1 MPSSCTC
8 SCRSDPT
15 LGRSVH
21 AHRMCSVYIECVL
34 YIACVVSTY
43 IYAYITYGRRSGP
56 RYACILLLIW
66 HACILLLI
74 WHACILL
81 LIWQAIRTAICEAL
95 NRHKNEKTKEIL
107 KTTYFDSHVIMLQET
122 ASSFVDDLRS
132 DKQIS
137 AKYLVISPNGA
148 SSTQRDQNSL
158 ILLGKPELNQTL
170 NLN

>member
-1 MPSSCTC
+1 
-8 SCRSDPT
+8 
-15 LGRSVH
+15 
-21 AHRMCSVYIECVL
+21 
-34 YIACVVSTY
+34 
-43 IYAYITYGRRSGP
+43 
-56 RYACILLLIW
+56 
-66 HACILLLI
+66 
-74 WHACILL
+74 
-81 LIWQAIRTAICEAL
+81 L